1 MHFRSK
7 MLSALLLACAATAT
21 AYNATGPYGLHI
33 TGKEDSSID
42 GYAGACHAG
51 AAIEGLCYIAG
62 ELNDTT
68 TYQQF
73 NFNYSS
79 YDSTTG
85 EVYPYGWLEW
95 ELPLSTGTDGET
107 TSVPSALQ
115 IGLNLGSNV
124 NVALFYPGYDTY
136 TSLQKSENGT
146 LYIPGG
152 VDDTQNTDTYPNPVV
167 YQGNLTNWYLCY
179 QFTGGYYYQSIA
191 WVNSLPPQNP
201 TCAPV
206 DLTLETLGY

>member
-1 MHFRSK
+1 
-7 MLSALLLACAATAT
+7 MLSALLLACAATVT
-21 AYNATGPYGLHI
+21 AFNATGPYGLHI

-68 TYQQF
+68 SYQQF

-95 ELPLSTGTDGET
+95 ELPLSSGDGET

-124 NVALFYPGYDTY
+124 NVALFYPGYDDFT
-136 TSLQKSENGT
+136 TLQKSENGT
-146 LYIPGG
+146 LYVSGG

-191 WVNSLPPQNP
+191 WVNSQPPQNP